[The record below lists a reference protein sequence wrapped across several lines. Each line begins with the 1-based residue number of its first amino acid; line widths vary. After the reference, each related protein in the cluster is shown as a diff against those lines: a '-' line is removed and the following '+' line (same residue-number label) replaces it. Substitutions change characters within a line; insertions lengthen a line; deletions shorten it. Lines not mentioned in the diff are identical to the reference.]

1 MLIIAEFL
9 EALGDWLT
17 GFWGLVGDTLEAAIA
32 IFFDGT
38 DLTVLGVL
46 LLFSIAVGLVYMGLN
61 FVTRL
66 IHK

>member
-9 EALGDWLT
+9 EALGAWLT
-17 GFWGLVGDTLEAAIA
+17 GFWDLVSDSLTASVA

-38 DLTVLGVL
+38 NLTVLGVL
-46 LLFSIAVGLVYMGLN
+46 LLFSIAVGLVYLGLN